1 METTEKTR
9 QQRTTYKGERMA
21 RNREIGALWKR
32 TSKAGNKFLSGV
44 INNGVFGEVAI
55 AVFERQEKRTDNSP
69 DYVIIASDPLPSQG
83 DAAKIEDDEDL
94 PF

>member
-1 METTEKTR
+1 
-9 QQRTTYKGERMA
+9 MA

-44 INNGVFGEVAI
+44 INNGLFGEVSIAI
-55 AVFERQEKRTDNSP
+55 FERTEKRSENSP
-69 DYVIIASDPLPSQG
+69 DFVIIVSDPLSPTQS
-83 DAAKIEDDEDL
+83 DTAVVADDKEDL

>member
-1 METTEKTR
+1 
-9 QQRTTYKGERMA
+9 MA

-32 TSKAGNKFLSGV
+32 TSKAGTKFLSGV

-55 AVFERQEKRTDNSP
+55 AIFERTEKRTENSP
-69 DYVIIASDPLPSQG
+69 DYVIIASDPLPPQG
-83 DAAKIEDDEDL
+83 SDAKIEDDKEDL